1 MEALGV
7 KVVVG
12 PASKAGNQ
20 KDLAGVLL
28 QYPNT
33 KGAVLSYGT
42 FYFVLPYFPLS
53 HRAGA
58 VW

>member
-12 PASKAGNQ
+12 PANKAGNQ

-42 FYFVLPYFPLS
+42 LGHSCDVLRFVVLS
-53 HRAGA
+53 
-58 VW
+58 

>member
-1 MEALGV
+1 V

-42 FYFVLPYFPLS
+42 FCFVLPCFPLS